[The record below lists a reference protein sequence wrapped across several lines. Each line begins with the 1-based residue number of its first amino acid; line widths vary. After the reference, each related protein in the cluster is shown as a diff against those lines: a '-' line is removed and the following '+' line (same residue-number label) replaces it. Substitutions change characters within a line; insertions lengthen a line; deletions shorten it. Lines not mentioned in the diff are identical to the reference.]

1 MNKAVDFVKKQIDEF
16 EERVFGKGKKKAIAE
31 KSGKKGNW
39 NTKLNKKLEPNK
51 LYKVDD
57 YSYLTDKSG
66 RVSKVSGELKL
77 ETKDRNMYQQRKAV
91 EIKDGV
97 KGEDQGGHLI
107 ARIFNGPGEQINY
120 IPQNAKLNNGK
131 WRAMEAKWQKA
142 LEEGK
147 KVEIEIKINYNET
160 QRPTDFEII
169 YYINGKRTKELFLN

>member
-1 MNKAVDFVKKQIDEF
+1 ML
-16 EERVFGKGKKKAIAE
+16 GSKGKKLNLQTQARNLPE
-31 KSGKKGNW
+31 S
-39 NTKLNKKLEPNK
+39 TKLNQKLEPNK

>member
-1 MNKAVDFVKKQIDEF
+1 
-16 EERVFGKGKKKAIAE
+16 
-31 KSGKKGNW
+31 
-39 NTKLNKKLEPNK
+39 
-51 LYKVDD
+51 
-57 YSYLTDKSG
+57 
-66 RVSKVSGELKL
+66 
-77 ETKDRNMYQQRKAV
+77 MYQQRKAV

-147 KVEIEIKINYNET
+147 KVEIEI
-160 QRPTDFEII
+160 QII
-169 YYINGKRTKELFLN
+169 YDNKNFSKRPQKFVVNTTTTDSLKRVEYSTYEFYN